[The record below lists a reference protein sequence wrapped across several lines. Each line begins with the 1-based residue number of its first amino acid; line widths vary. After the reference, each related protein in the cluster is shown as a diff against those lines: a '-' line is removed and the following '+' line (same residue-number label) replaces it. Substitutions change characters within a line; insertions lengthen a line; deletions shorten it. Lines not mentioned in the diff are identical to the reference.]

1 MTWSREW
8 ATTRTYQKP
17 IKNIKSSQK
26 LKPFNRY
33 VTWPGQAV
41 GYKIGQMKILEL
53 RKRAEQGLGEKFDIK
68 EFHEV
73 TVSLVLHGIV
83 FENLKGSE
91 ERRKKV

>member
-26 LKPFNRY
+26 LKLLNRY

-73 TVSLVLHGIV
+73 SLVTYKHQFG
-83 FENLKGSE
+83 NLST
-91 ERRKKV
+91 